1 MSSRRSTPRP
11 RALRSLAAAASVLS
25 LVAACSGKDPY
36 SPGTK
41 LGTFHVT
48 AALTH
53 TSCGATP
60 NPWEFD
66 VKLNHEGSTLY
77 WIQGGVPI
85 EGRVDA
91 AARAQLEAE
100 IVEEV
105 RAADPRAKRDA
116 CAIARTDVL
125 ALTLL
130 GADAAPTS
138 DPSLATAFDGKL
150 VFTFAPTAE
159 SDCSDQVTTAGGGF
173 DALPCEV
180 HYDVSGAF
188 KSPPR

>member
-1 MSSRRSTPRP
+1 MSSTRWIVSSRSPRRLG
-11 RALRSLAAAASVLS
+11 AGLFVLS

-66 VKLNHEGSTLY
+66 VRLNHDGSTLY
-77 WIQGGVPI
+77 WIQGGAPI
-85 EGRVDA
+85 EGRVDG

-105 RAADPRAKRDA
+105 RAADARTKRDA

-125 ALTLL
+125 ALTLR
-130 GADAAPTS
+130 GADAQPTS
-138 DPSLATAFDGKL
+138 DPSLATSFGGGLA
-150 VFTFAPTAE
+150 FTFAPTSG
-159 SDCSDQVTTAGGGF
+159 SDCSDQLTTAGGDF
-173 DALPCEV
+173 EALPCEV
-180 HYDVSGAF
+180 HYDVSGTF
-188 KSPPR
+188 KSAPR

>member
-1 MSSRRSTPRP
+1 MSSRRSTPGP
-11 RALRSLAAAASVLS
+11 CSLRSLAAAAAALS
-25 LVAACSGKDPY
+25 IAAACSGKDPY

-66 VKLNHEGSTLY
+66 VKLNHDGSTLY
-77 WIQGGVPI
+77 WIQGGAPI
-85 EGRVDA
+85 EGRIDPS
-91 AARAQLEAE
+91 ARAQLEAE

-105 RAADPRAKRDA
+105 RAADPRGMRGA
-116 CAIARTDVL
+116 CALARTDAL

-130 GADAAPTS
+130 GSDAAPTT
-138 DPSLATAFDGKL
+138 DPALATGFNGQL
-150 VFTFAPTAE
+150 VFTFAPTPE
-159 SDCSDQVTTAGGGF
+159 SDCADQIATAGGGF
-173 DALPCEV
+173 EALPCEV
-180 HYDVSGAF
+180 HYDVSGALQA
-188 KSPPR
+188 SSR